1 MSSPLSLVWW
11 RRGGCYHRPAPP
23 LPPQSRIFLPAL
35 SFPGARSQA
44 SGAGVVGWRDSN
56 MTKPSDVLKRSGE
69 TKLTARE
76 VEAAKLLLLKKFG
89 K

>member
-1 MSSPLSLVWW
+1 MLFQA
-11 RRGGCYHRPAPP
+11 RPAVTSTESN
-23 LPPQSRIFLPAL
+23 LFTGSAF
-35 SFPGARSQA
+35 SGVRSQA

-69 TKLTARE
+69 SKLSARE